1 MAIAITRPE
10 GKGEQLAELLT
21 AQQIDIVK
29 TPVLKLEMLPVN
41 NTQLSPID
49 DADLIIF
56 ISQDAVKGLA
66 AHLPQLPSTATL
78 VAVGEQTAK
87 AIDTVYARQAQT
99 PVQQDSEGVL
109 ALPQLQSI
117 ANKQVV
123 IVKGEGG
130 RTLLAKTLKARGA
143 VLNQCLVYRRT
154 PVLAQ
159 SDTWL
164 DHWREAKIDGI
175 VITSNAAIDAIF
187 NTTNK
192 ELLAWLNQCHFY
204 LVSQRSAD
212 HLMRQHQVA
221 SSHITVAS
229 GPNDEAIFKCIMPEQ
244 TQQGSQMSEQQNQ
257 QNETH
262 AVEGK
267 PVKQKISKVGVLAL
281 LVALAGGTATA
292 GLIIHGQQIS
302 DKTYLALAQLQQQ
315 NSQLSEQLN
324 TTREQLVQLQNQQ
337 KQVDMQIES
346 RLAAQT
352 QQFDTQLQAALSSAQ
367 QQVSGALSSE
377 VLYLQRMAQFKASA
391 EQDFQ
396 GSIAVLQR
404 LSDVLQH
411 EPNTTGVLS
420 AIAQDIALLNAQAKP
435 HLESRYL
442 QLHGLLAQVPE
453 LELQTLRLPE
463 QTAAP
468 TAQLSS
474 DVSDWQANLLRT
486 WENLVDDF
494 ITIRHREVAVIDPLL
509 DKQEQQLLKAQLRSH
524 LSQAQSALMD
534 KQASVFFSALSSAQQ
549 TLTSYFKMDS
559 AAVQSMHDEL
569 VLMQGQSLA
578 FNQTVQLRSA
588 KAVQGWLK

>member
-10 GKGEQLAELLT
+10 GKGEQLAELLI

-29 TPVLKLEMLPVN
+29 TPVLELEMLPVN
-41 NTQLSPID
+41 NTQLLPID
-49 DADLIIF
+49 DADVIIF

-66 AHLPQLPSTATL
+66 THLPQLPSTATL

-87 AIDTVYARQAQT
+87 AIDKVYAREAQT

-117 ANKQVV
+117 ADKQVV

-143 VLNQCLVYRRT
+143 LLNQCLVYRRT
-154 PVLAQ
+154 PVLAP

-175 VITSNAAIDAIF
+175 VITSNAAINAIF

-192 ELLAWLNQCHFY
+192 VLLAWLNQCHFY

-212 HLMRQHQVA
+212 HLMLQHQVA

-229 GPNDEAIFKCIMPEQ
+229 GPNDEAIFKCIMSEQ
-244 TQQGSQMSEQQNQ
+244 TQQGSQMSELQNQ

-267 PVKQKISKVGVLAL
+267 LVKQKISKVGVLAL

-315 NSQLSEQLN
+315 NSQLSEQLS

-346 RLAAQT
+346 RLAAQA

-404 LSDVLQH
+404 LSEVLQH

-420 AIAQDIALLNAQAKP
+420 AIAQDIALLNAQTKP

-453 LELQTLRLPE
+453 LELQTVRLPE
-463 QTAAP
+463 QTGAP

-559 AAVQSMHDEL
+559 AAVQAMHDEL